1 MNSRSSILKISGKFL
16 TPGIII
22 MMLVSLLGVCTNK
35 TYAQDLDPVSHNY
48 RLVSAGSYIIAMDNA
63 LQQDAGN
70 GNLFNLKAYGLAA
83 TLMDNRIALYWA
95 IRAGKAKDDTDFS
108 AMTTQVF
115 GTTTNAVPTLRQ
127 FRAGPF
133 IAQPSDTVGFDS
145 VVTAFNTAN
154 PNNKVSVYQMTQ
166 ATWVDIR
173 YTLLIQPRAA
183 LLNDGGNAS
192 FHVGYM
198 TKASIPNQNYE
209 VLSTGAHLTNPDSC
223 FTFASEPHNDNPS
236 TAVADSIRSF
246 MNRGGN
252 FLAQCNAITD
262 YENATTPGL
271 QTSRGVTG
279 TTSLFGTNLGA
290 TTYPHPDLSFTQY
303 QGTFDP
309 ASISVASFCAYYTLN
324 NGSVFINNGDAY
336 DRYTGSNAADIGQS
350 VAKLDTG
357 AGHLVFYT
365 AGHNYGSTN
374 DANNI
379 NGIRSYFNAMFTPSS
394 YNVRCAFLTFS
405 NDLSITKTAQPISLI
420 PGQND
425 TFTVIITNNGP
436 STAVPSGVIA
446 MDTLP
451 VGFTYVSSHTSKGT
465 YSNST
470 HTWIIGTMPLHES
483 DTLVIVATAV
493 TPGTITNT
501 AFINAEPFDFNQT
514 NDTAHATVIV
524 HSCLTISLGN
534 DTAICKGKNIVLG
547 GTPTAT
553 GGSAPYTYIWS
564 PTVSLNAG
572 NIANPTATPDTTTRY
587 SVTVTDINT
596 CSATASINITVKP
609 LPTPTITLSSA
620 QICTGGSDTIFAGGG
635 VSYLWSTSATTD
647 TIIVAPGTSTPYSV
661 TVTDVNHC
669 TATTTKTVIANPPP
683 TPPVTL
689 TSAQICSGSK
699 DTLIASGGTTYLW
712 SNTLTTD
719 TIIVSPTST
728 STYSV
733 TVTDIHHCTA
743 SVTKTVT
750 VIPSPIAAITP
761 TSAQICIGNSD
772 TLTAASGGTNYAW
785 STSVNTTAIIVSPTT
800 TTTPY
805 SVTVTGSS
813 GCTASAS
820 FTVTVNPLPTPAVSL
835 TSVQICSGS
844 KDTLIGG
851 GGSRYTWNNSANTD
865 TIIVSP
871 TNTTTYSVTV
881 TDTNSCSATLS
892 KTVIVNQPPTATM
905 TLLSGQICL
914 GNKDTLIA
922 GGGLSYVWSNSAT
935 TDSIIV
941 SPTTNTRYSVTVTDA
956 NHCIDSVTRTV
967 IVNPLPTPVI
977 TPSPAQIC
985 IGRSDTLTGS
995 GGVSYQW
1002 NNASNANPIVVS
1014 PSTNST
1020 YAVTVT
1026 DANSCSA
1033 TASQAVIVN
1042 PLPTPGISLTSTQIC
1057 SGNIDTLIASG
1068 GISYVWS
1075 NAATTDTTFVSPTT
1089 TTQYIVTVTDANSCT
1104 DTISK
1109 TLIVTPLPVV
1119 VITQTSAQVCIGNQD
1134 TLTASGGGTY
1144 VWSNAANT
1152 ASIVVSPPAT
1162 ASYTVTV
1169 TGVNTCTATGTAS
1182 VIVIP
1187 LPTLDLG
1194 TDTVVCMGISYYI
1207 PGLSSASSIIWV
1219 PDSGL
1224 NDPTSVS
1231 PIFFTKDSVNY
1242 SYTVIAI
1249 DTASGCADTGHLN
1262 IGTHTCIS
1270 YIVGAQAFTPNGDN
1284 TNDHFTLFSS
1294 QIASY
1299 EISIYNRWGEL
1310 VYQSSDLTALNDTSK
1325 GWDGS
1330 YQGKPQPAD
1339 VFVYYITAKDNFNKE
1354 MTKKGNITLL
1364 R

>member
-1 MNSRSSILKISGKFL
+1 MNSRRPTPKISSKFL

-22 MMLVSLLGVCTNK
+22 MLLALLGVCTNK
-35 TYAQDLDPVSHNY
+35 TYAQDLDPVNHNY
-48 RLVSAGSYIIAMDNA
+48 RLVSAGSYVIAMDNA

-133 IAQPSDTVGFDS
+133 IAQPTDTIGFDS

-154 PNNKVSVYQMTQ
+154 PTNKVSVSQMTQ

-246 MNRGGN
+246 MTRGGN

-309 ASISVASFCAYYTLN
+309 ASISVASFCAYYNLN

-405 NDLSITKTAQPISLI
+405 NDLAITKTAQPTSLI

-436 STAVPSGVIA
+436 SVVIPSGVIA
-446 MDTLP
+446 TDTLP

-470 HTWIIGTMPLHES
+470 HTWIVGTMPLQES

-524 HSCLTISLGN
+524 HSCMTVNAGN
-534 DTAICKGKNIVLG
+534 DTAICLGKNVVLG
-547 GTPTAT
+547 GSPTVT
-553 GGSAPYTYIWS
+553 GGSAPYTYVWL
-564 PTVSLNAG
+564 PTSTLSAG
-572 NIANPTATPDTTTRY
+572 NIPNPTATPITTTTY
-587 SVTVTDINT
+587 SVTVTDVNT
-596 CSATASINITVKP
+596 CSAVDSITITVNP
-609 LPTPTITLSSA
+609 LPTPTMTLSSA
-620 QICTGGSDTIFAGGG
+620 QICTGGSDTLFAGGG
-635 VSYLWSTSATTD
+635 VSYVWSTAVTTD
-647 TIIVAPGTSTPYSV
+647 TIIVSPVTSTPYTV
-661 TVTDVNHC
+661 TVTDMNHC
-669 TATTTKTVIANPPP
+669 TASITKTVIANPPP
-683 TPPVTL
+683 TPPVTV
-689 TSAQICSGSK
+689 TAAQICNGYK
-699 DTLIASGGTTYLW
+699 DTLIASGGSSYLW

-719 TIIVSPTST
+719 TIIVSPST
-728 STYSV
+728 TTTYSV

-743 SVTKTVT
+743 SVSKTVT
-750 VIPSPIAAITP
+750 VIPSPNATITP

-785 STSVNTTAIIVSPTT
+785 STAANTASIIVSPTS
-800 TTTPY
+800 TTPY
-805 SVTVTGSS
+805 TVTVTGFNA
-813 GCTASAS
+813 CTASATV
-820 FTVTVNPLPTPAVSL
+820 TVTVNPLPTPTILL
-835 TSVQICSGS
+835 TSPQICSGS

-851 GGSRYTWNNSANTD
+851 GGSHYIWNNTANTD

-871 TNTTTYSVTV
+871 TATTTYSVTV
-881 TDTNSCSATLS
+881 TDSNSCSAPAT
-892 KTVIVNQPPTATM
+892 KTVIVNPLPTATI
-905 TLLSGQICL
+905 TIISAQICI

-922 GGGLSYVWSNSAT
+922 GGGLTYLWSNTAT
-935 TDSIIV
+935 TDTITV
-941 SPTTNTRYSVTVTDA
+941 SPANTTSYSVTVTDA
-956 NHCIDSVTRTV
+956 NHCTDTITRTV
-967 IVNPLPTPVI
+967 VVNPLPTPSI
-977 TPSPAQIC
+977 AQSSTQIC
-985 IGRSDTLTGS
+985 IGQSDTLTAS
-995 GGVSYQW
+995 GGVSYSW
-1002 NNASNANPIVVS
+1002 SNASNTNPIIVS
-1014 PSTNST
+1014 PVVNST
-1020 YAVTVT
+1020 YTVTVT

-1033 TASQAVIVN
+1033 TVSKAVTVN
-1042 PLPTPGISLTSTQIC
+1042 PLPTPGIALASVQVC
-1057 SGNIDTLIASG
+1057 SGNADTLIASG

-1075 NAATTDTTFVSPTT
+1075 NTATTDTIFVSPLTT
-1089 TTQYIVTVTDANSCT
+1089 TLYTVTVTDANACS
-1104 DTISK
+1104 DTASK
-1109 TLIVTPLPVV
+1109 TVVVNPLPAAA
-1119 VITQTSAQVCIGNQD
+1119 ITPTSAHICIGNKD

-1144 VWSNAANT
+1144 LWSNAGNT
-1152 ASIVVSPPAT
+1152 STIWVSPLAT
-1162 ASYTVTV
+1162 TNYTVTV
-1169 TGVNTCTATGTAS
+1169 TGVNTCTATAVAT
-1182 VIVIP
+1182 VIVNP
-1187 LPTLDLG
+1187 LPDLSLG
-1194 TDTVVCMGISYYI
+1194 TDTVVCMGISYDI
-1207 PGLSSASSIIWV
+1207 PGLSSASTFIWV

-1224 NDPTSVS
+1224 SDPTSVS
-1231 PIFFTKDSVNY
+1231 PVFFTKDSVNY
-1242 SYTVIAI
+1242 SYMIIAI
-1249 DTASGCADTGHLN
+1249 DTTSGCIDTGHLS

-1270 YIVGAQAFTPNGDN
+1270 YIIGAQAFTPNGDG
-1284 TNDHFTLFSS
+1284 TNDHYTLFSS

-1310 VYQSSDLTALNDTSK
+1310 VYQSSDLSALNDTSK

-1330 YQGKPQPAD
+1330 YQGKQQPAD
-1339 VFVYYITAKDNFNKE
+1339 VFVYYLTAKDNFNKE